1 MTAGRSPGKDDRLYR
16 SEAVPA
22 EPANSTVV
30 DYLGH
35 PDKLRGQRGGASE
48 RQAPPPVV
56 PTILCVP
63 GSWRRD
69 QRRAS
74 RNKRP
79 THGPALRS
87 AVTKTSPSCSAFGA
101 FRIAAAEKSSKAGSA
116 AAGLR
121 SRAGSS
127 RRESRHGFAVL
138 ATPNAVEDAR
148 GVLEIAGTDR
158 VSVDRRQPALHDR
171 VAGR

>member
-1 MTAGRSPGKDDRLYR
+1 MTAGRAPGKDDRLYR

-121 SRAGSS
+121 SRRVVRGGNHGTVSPFWPPRTQCRGRPRS
-127 RRESRHGFAVL
+127 RR
-138 ATPNAVEDAR
+138 
-148 GVLEIAGTDR
+148 DR
-158 VSVDRRQPALHDR
+158 WN
-171 VAGR
+171 